1 MIVILGIALDIKHKS
16 KKKVRGIGR
25 LLFYQQYLQR
35 TTAICLL
42 LSTAAFY
49 LAGVTSSAIQ
59 AVNIHLF
66 GLVIYELTLGNY
78 PSLTKQ
84 ITHALLTGRDATI
97 QLFLSPTPI
106 PQLRIFINTKYHV
119 MA

>member
-1 MIVILGIALDIKHKS
+1 MQS
-16 KKKVRGIGR
+16 
-25 LLFYQQYLQR
+25 
-35 TTAICLL
+35 
-42 LSTAAFY
+42 AFCSAQ
-49 LAGVTSSAIQ
+49 LHFTSSAHLEVTSSAIQ